1 MQSHKSLSLLKFTAC
16 GYLSALNRVR
26 YEVICKGA
34 SMKFH
39 YTMLFNLKGKTFA
52 ETNLPLLLIMELGD
66 GRLSRR
72 CSYKGSHWFADL
84 VLLCPPQLSSWVP
97 SVVVVC
103 PLIFAVFETK
113 MKPLCVAFLMNV
125 NILQSEPTWKES
137 QIKVNRIHSWKGNI
151 LGLFLLP
158 CQSLL
163 PPRGLSDSFSPLFT
177 PALGLFHIRR
187 LAARSSG
194 KWKTP
199 W

>member
-16 GYLSALNRVR
+16 GHLSALNRVR

-97 SVVVVC
+97 SGT
-103 PLIFAVFETK
+103 LHIMAS
-113 MKPLCVAFLMNV
+113 FLSQK
-125 NILQSEPTWKES
+125 LQKLEDVQQPQMEP
-137 QIKVNRIHSWKGNI
+137 
-151 LGLFLLP
+151 
-158 CQSLL
+158 
-163 PPRGLSDSFSPLFT
+163 
-177 PALGLFHIRR
+177 
-187 LAARSSG
+187 RS
-194 KWKTP
+194 
-199 W
+199 